1 MATKLILVR
10 HGQSVWNLENRFTG
24 WKDVDLSPLGIEE
37 AKAAGEKLKSVKIDI
52 AYTSVL
58 IRAKHTLEIIQ
69 DIAGL
74 QHIPVIENKAL
85 NERMYGDLEG
95 LNKADTAAKF
105 GEEQVHIWRRSFD
118 IAPPGGES
126 LKDTYDRVI
135 PYFKS
140 HIEKDLNKG
149 LNTLIV
155 AHGNSLRALIMFLD
169 KLSPEEILKIE
180 IATGVPIIYNWP
192 IENA

>member
-1 MATKLILVR
+1 METKLILLR
-10 HGQSVWNLENRFTG
+10 HGQSVFNLENRFTG

-69 DIAGL
+69 DVAGL
-74 QHIPVIENKAL
+74 QNIPVIEDKAL

-140 HIEKDLNKG
+140 VIEKDLDKG

-155 AHGNSLRALIMFLD
+155 AHGNSIRALIMFLD
-169 KLSPEEILKIE
+169 KLSPEEIIKIE
-180 IATGVPIIYNWP
+180 IATGLPITYTWP
-192 IENA
+192 VKNV

>member
-69 DIAGL
+69 DVAGL

-105 GEEQVHIWRRSFD
+105 GEEQVRIWRRSFD

-149 LNTLIV
+149 LTTLVV

-180 IATGVPIIYNWP
+180 IATGVPITYTWP
-192 IENA
+192 PENV